1 MGSTKK
7 KILKMKTTFLA
18 LFALTYASEMPEG
31 MEGMATAMCN
41 QMNYGLL
48 SVDNPTDYPA
58 LSADM
63 GEISQDGKDCKMT
76 VEGGSVSYK
85 DCDCSDAETYNFAD
99 EAACD
104 FLKEAPMGPDQ
115 NEEAVEK
122 IISLTCGSDPSECID
137 AQKDL
142 EAEENFIQKGL
153 LRATCE
159 AACAEFPN
167 ETCGFVVNGVSMILF
182 AMLAMLKY

>member
-104 FLKEAPMGPDQ
+104 FFERSANGTRSKRRSCRK
-115 NEEAVEK
+115 NN
-122 IISLTCGSDPSECID
+122 ISNLW
-137 AQKDL
+137 
-142 EAEENFIQKGL
+142 F
-153 LRATCE
+153 
-159 AACAEFPN
+159 
-167 ETCGFVVNGVSMILF
+167 
-182 AMLAMLKY
+182 